1 MKCAYCGKRFSGEGP
16 YCSERCRKQGEAAA
30 RLAYK
35 TRIPFWIFTVAAAVL
50 ALTGGVLLAAAK
62 QDPGF
67 FLLGLAA
74 AVFGLG
80 LVAFPRGR
88 RSRSAG
94 GQILGG
100 VLFTLGILCMILW
113 H

>member
-1 MKCAYCGKRFSGEGP
+1 M
-16 YCSERCRKQGEAAA
+16 
-30 RLAYK
+30 
-35 TRIPFWIFTVAAAVL
+35 AAAVL

-74 AVFGLG
+74 SVFGLG

>member
-16 YCSERCRKQGEAAA
+16 YCSERCRKQGKAAA

-35 TRIPFWIFTVAAAVL
+35 TRNPFWIFTVAAAVL

-74 AVFGLG
+74 SVFGLG

>member
-16 YCSERCRKQGEAAA
+16 YCSERCRKQA
-30 RLAYK
+30 
-35 TRIPFWIFTVAAAVL
+35 VVL

-74 AVFGLG
+74 SVFGLG